1 MTARA
6 ERNRFVFEV
15 SIYDMRARTGR
26 LGAAFKQPEDV
37 LQCLALFS
45 CFPQLLFRFCKLH
58 ALRGDHLVRL
68 ERDYQYV
75 WDERVQCPHLFEKC
89 L

>member
-26 LGAAFKQPEDV
+26 LGAASGPSGAAAEPASARPGPDRRMGPGGNPGAHSLHHTQEEGLHSIRRHQP
-37 LQCLALFS
+37 
-45 CFPQLLFRFCKLH
+45 R
-58 ALRGDHLVRL
+58 
-68 ERDYQYV
+68 
-75 WDERVQCPHLFEKC
+75 
-89 L
+89 